1 MVAPHRQDDGTAG
14 ILRQI
19 REMLGTRSRSNVSIP
34 MLPTPKIGFALWWAS
49 LILYMTHL
57 VHTKALPP
65 VPKET
70 LYTYYTLDAIRQK
83 LWETDWVT
91 PAIFWTFLF
100 GTFYLLG
107 VWLTKYRLLANAEST
122 DVYNKV
128 MSGEL
133 DSVKHK
139 IEAAA
144 DPAQLGYY
152 GARLHA
158 LVTRWNED
166 SDLPAVQALKNEI
179 LEIDEQNL
187 AHSFVPVM
195 WSESALP
202 LLGFLG
208 TVIGIGQAIGSI
220 SEAIKILLKSATS
233 TGGAQLDTLF
243 NKGFENMALA
253 FDTTFFGLFF
263 LLWLGIFHIWEKKAF
278 ADRLDNARRFY
289 SLALAQLPQGST
301 NVMVAGLSELTE
313 RVEAVEG
320 TLKVIDEDANAYK
333 SRIEGMVDH
342 VIMEVPQF
350 APIRKALMK
359 PVVQFAASDAG
370 PAEDLHKSID
380 KRIGPNWKI
389 SAIGLAGGS
398 EAGGIASLSQDH
410 GTKCWVVTFGSELN
424 QNNRILECSTSFMA
438 IHPSTDLESFV
449 GLAHGERGVELC
461 LGVLPTAQ
469 ATGDTK
475 VDGAVDIS
483 TLNQSSLASEL
494 MPLSVDGSQ
503 VLVATQ
509 VGGIVRVALIAI
521 QKSASPKPLLDL
533 SQGVEWKHWD
543 VNRAAGNLVV
553 AGTSATGGS
562 QIDFISL
569 PGTTDLRA
577 GKSGGGKLRQSGP
590 RVIQLPGIPEISQLQ
605 AVGSTQCV
613 FSDRKRQL
621 FYMDETRNEPI
632 ALKHND
638 LPASI
643 DRVLSNKN
651 HWLAVVANS
660 RISMWNCR
668 RGGFIYPYDGDALTN
683 TAVNVGAYLVSGDGR
698 HLFNFTDTVILRWS
712 FPKSV
717 GDTK

>member
-1 MVAPHRQDDGTAG
+1 
-14 ILRQI
+14 
-19 REMLGTRSRSNVSIP
+19 
-34 MLPTPKIGFALWWAS
+34 
-49 LILYMTHL
+49 
-57 VHTKALPP
+57 
-65 VPKET
+65 
-70 LYTYYTLDAIRQK
+70 
-83 LWETDWVT
+83 
-91 PAIFWTFLF
+91 
-100 GTFYLLG
+100 
-107 VWLTKYRLLANAEST
+107 
-122 DVYNKV
+122 
-128 MSGEL
+128 
-133 DSVKHK
+133 
-139 IEAAA
+139 
-144 DPAQLGYY
+144 
-152 GARLHA
+152 
-158 LVTRWNED
+158 
-166 SDLPAVQALKNEI
+166 
-179 LEIDEQNL
+179 
-187 AHSFVPVM
+187 
-195 WSESALP
+195 
-202 LLGFLG
+202 
-208 TVIGIGQAIGSI
+208 
-220 SEAIKILLKSATS
+220 
-233 TGGAQLDTLF
+233 
-243 NKGFENMALA
+243 
-253 FDTTFFGLFF
+253 
-263 LLWLGIFHIWEKKAF
+263 
-278 ADRLDNARRFY
+278 
-289 SLALAQLPQGST
+289 
-301 NVMVAGLSELTE
+301 
-313 RVEAVEG
+313 
-320 TLKVIDEDANAYK
+320 
-333 SRIEGMVDH
+333 
-342 VIMEVPQF
+342 
-350 APIRKALMK
+350 
-359 PVVQFAASDAG
+359 
-370 PAEDLHKSID
+370 
-380 KRIGPNWKI
+380 
-389 SAIGLAGGS
+389 
-398 EAGGIASLSQDH
+398 
-410 GTKCWVVTFGSELN
+410 
-424 QNNRILECSTSFMA
+424 
-438 IHPSTDLESFV
+438 
-449 GLAHGERGVELC
+449 
-461 LGVLPTAQ
+461 
-469 ATGDTK
+469 
-475 VDGAVDIS
+475 
-483 TLNQSSLASEL
+483 

>member
-233 TGGAQLDTLF
+233 TTL
-243 NKGFENMALA
+243 
-253 FDTTFFGLFF
+253 
-263 LLWLGIFHIWEKKAF
+263 
-278 ADRLDNARRFY
+278 
-289 SLALAQLPQGST
+289 SST
-301 NVMVAGLSELTE
+301 RA
-313 RVEAVEG
+313 
-320 TLKVIDEDANAYK
+320 
-333 SRIEGMVDH
+333 SRIWPLRSTPHSLGCS
-342 VIMEVPQF
+342 F
-350 APIRKALMK
+350 SCGSAFFTSGRRRRLRT
-359 PVVQFAASDAG
+359 AS
-370 PAEDLHKSID
+370 
-380 KRIGPNWKI
+380 
-389 SAIGLAGGS
+389 
-398 EAGGIASLSQDH
+398 
-410 GTKCWVVTFGSELN
+410 T
-424 QNNRILECSTSFMA
+424 M
-438 IHPSTDLESFV
+438 
-449 GLAHGERGVELC
+449 
-461 LGVLPTAQ
+461 
-469 ATGDTK
+469 
-475 VDGAVDIS
+475 
-483 TLNQSSLASEL
+483 
-494 MPLSVDGSQ
+494 
-503 VLVATQ
+503 
-509 VGGIVRVALIAI
+509 RVA
-521 QKSASPKPLLDL
+521 STASRLRNCP
-533 SQGVEWKHWD
+533 
-543 VNRAAGNLVV
+543 RAARTL
-553 AGTSATGGS
+553 
-562 QIDFISL
+562 
-569 PGTTDLRA
+569 
-577 GKSGGGKLRQSGP
+577 
-590 RVIQLPGIPEISQLQ
+590 
-605 AVGSTQCV
+605 
-613 FSDRKRQL
+613 
-621 FYMDETRNEPI
+621 
-632 ALKHND
+632 
-638 LPASI
+638 
-643 DRVLSNKN
+643 
-651 HWLAVVANS
+651 W
-660 RISMWNCR
+660 
-668 RGGFIYPYDGDALTN
+668 
-683 TAVNVGAYLVSGDGR
+683 
-698 HLFNFTDTVILRWS
+698 
-712 FPKSV
+712 
-717 GDTK
+717 